1 MDTAAAAAHVLVF
14 PWPRQG
20 HINCMLQLAT
30 ALAGADVHVTFL
42 HTEHNLRHLAHAS
55 TASYPRLRFLSIPDG
70 LPDDHPRAVGD
81 VVELGTSTG
90 DIVELG
96 TTTPERGFPPVTC
109 VVADI
114 LLPWA
119 GDIAEDLGVPALAFC
134 ASSACSFLAVLSVP
148 KLLELG
154 ELPFPAGGDLD
165 EPVRGVPG
173 MESILRRRDLPS
185 WCRRRHG
192 DTIDPLLQRFADLT
206 AHSCKARALVLNTA
220 AALERSA
227 LAHAIGPLHATS
239 PSPSAATSLWRED
252 DGCLAWLDAQ
262 ADRSVVYLSLGSLA
276 VVSHDRF
283 TEFLSGLVGAGRPFL
298 WVLQPDMVDAGQ
310 DAALREAIDAAGTA
324 KARVV
329 PWALQRDVLGHRA
342 VGWFLTVDAQ
352 GRDRYAS
359 IVSSDDNK
367 LNSA

>member
-70 LPDDHPRAVGD
+70 LPDDHPRALATATGAYRS
-81 VVELGTSTG
+81 LLTSLSTAAG
-90 DIVELG
+90 SPPGRASSDDAVS
-96 TTTPERGFPPVTC
+96 GFPPVTC

-352 GRDRYAS
+352 GR
-359 IVSSDDNK
+359 
-367 LNSA
+367 